1 MSDNTPEIPVLVTYY
16 TNSKILCKK
25 EFGSF
30 AHFGSVLNYFERNIK
45 NNNSQIKLKQKYFL
59 NDKEIEDNDLLI
71 NLIQSL
77 DKNKNK
83 SKIITEANLSIE
95 IEEQQKNN
103 LNFAE
108 NKSTSIYT
116 KILQPKSNPFGI
128 YILNPKDYSIFLKQF
143 SLKEEI
149 AKELNKLNENSAYCN
164 STNDLYISGGIYN
177 NNCINNYWIINNE
190 SFVIKKLN
198 MKYPKANHSMIYLNH
213 NDNELIFVAGG
224 DDLKTFYYDIETK
237 KFVNWGNMNYKHFR
251 PALIN
256 IGDYLYCFD
265 TSEKNGIIFEKTN
278 LNDISNK
285 WEKIAPDFENKKLK
299 NFTNVGFAA
308 NLCVNGKI
316 LLCGGDSVN
325 MNTYLYDVYK
335 NMISSN
341 DKCEDILFTFNDKN
355 FYKINNN
362 SSIALPYSLNE
373 EKEILISNK
382 NNYSLVKI
390 NINKKDKNKNEKF
403 KFDNKYLKPQES
415 LIGNVNIEFK
425 TEDINDEKENVE
437 INNIDKISNIENID
451 NIDQSN
457 YSYAEIKTKT
467 IKSCF
472 TYIANNDNFINYKKE
487 KKLNKNND
495 INFKYDIEKE
505 ENSEGNER
513 NVINRKKLKRNYT
526 EAKSEIKLNFNDLEG
541 FFEPEGNNFFF
552 DSNLSK
558 FTDIKANNESF
569 ISYNINH
576 KTNKIKKQNNI
587 NNYINNIN
595 NNKDNINKKNINNIN
610 SEIKININ
618 NDNDIIYD
626 NENKNKENKKEKV
639 IICNKDNDNNIDSEV
654 KITKEKNLE
663 ISDDYKLN
671 VQDNKDLK
679 NINAEEK
686 ENGEFFEECK
696 NNSND
701 EVQIKTDEKY
711 KDYKDV
717 EEYEEENIII
727 NGQKNEQNNNEE
739 EHNELYIEDNVD
751 GKVEENINIQDNKKN
766 EAEDFIEATDKEEE
780 KEEEDN
786 KNNEGEEEE
795 NNEEELKIIEKEEM
809 NEDEGVEEYKDEMEV
824 EEKENN
830 ENNKEDNENEEDE
843 NREME
848 MNAENEE
855 KVDEPQDRDK
865 FQQTITQR
873 IDEDIIQIANTNDLF
888 FYDEN
893 NFCDYIYITEE
904 IDF

>member
-45 NNNSQIKLKQKYFL
+45 NNNSQINLKQKYFL

-83 SKIITEANLSIE
+83 NQIITEANLSIE
-95 IEEQQKNN
+95 IEEKQKNN
-103 LNFAE
+103 LGFE
-108 NKSTSIYT
+108 KTSIYS
-116 KILQPKSNPFGI
+116 KILQPKSSPFGI

-143 SLKEEI
+143 SFKEEI
-149 AKELNKLNENSAYCN
+149 DNELNKLNENSAYCN
-164 STNDLYISGGIYN
+164 STNDLYVSGGIYN
-177 NNCINNYWIINNE
+177 NNCINNFWIINNE
-190 SFVIKKLN
+190 SFGIKKLN
-198 MKYPKANHSMIYLNH
+198 MKYPKANHSMIYINH
-213 NDNELIFVAGG
+213 NDDELIFVAGG
-224 DDLKTFYYDIETK
+224 DDLKTFYYNIENK

-251 PALIN
+251 PALIH
-256 IGDYLYCFD
+256 IGDYLYCLD
-265 TSEKNGIIFEKTN
+265 TSEKDGIIFERTN
-278 LNDISNK
+278 LNDIRNK
-285 WEKIAPDFENKKLK
+285 WDKISPDFENKKLK

-308 NLCVNGKI
+308 NLCINGKI

-325 MNTYLYDVYK
+325 MNTYLYDAYK

-341 DKCEDILFTFNDKN
+341 DKCEDILFTFTDKN
-355 FYKINNN
+355 FYKIKNN

-382 NNYSLVKI
+382 NEYSLDKM
-390 NINKKDKNKNEKF
+390 NLTKKDKNKNEKLI
-403 KFDNKYLKPQES
+403 FDNKYLKTQES
-415 LIGNVNIEFK
+415 LIGNVTIEFK
-425 TEDINDEKENVE
+425 TEEINDEKENGE
-437 INNIDKISNIENID
+437 INNFDKISNIENID
-451 NIDQSN
+451 NIGQSN
-457 YSYAEIKTKT
+457 YSNEEIKTKT

-513 NVINRKKLKRNYT
+513 NVINRKKLKRNYA
-526 EAKSEIKLNFNDLEG
+526 EAKSEIKLNFNDIEG
-541 FFEPEGNNFFF
+541 FFEPEGNNFFY

-569 ISYNINH
+569 NSNNINH
-576 KTNKIKKQNNI
+576 KTNEIKKQNNI
-587 NNYINNIN
+587 NNYINNIS
-595 NNKDNINKKNINNIN
+595 NNKDSNNKKIINNIESDIEININK
-610 SEIKININ
+610 
-618 NDNDIIYD
+618 DNDIIDD
-626 NENKNKENKKEKV
+626 NEIKDKESKKEKV
-639 IICNKDNDNNIDSEV
+639 IICNKDNNNNNIIDNEE
-654 KITKEKNLE
+654 KITKGNNLE
-663 ISDDYKLN
+663 TNDDHKIN
-671 VQDNKDLK
+671 AQDNKDLK

-686 ENGEFFEECK
+686 ENKKFSEECK

-701 EVQIKTDEKY
+701 EAPIKTDEN
-711 KDYKDV
+711 KDV

-727 NGQKNEQNNNEE
+727 NGQKKEQNNNNDE
-739 EHNELYIEDNVD
+739 EHNELHIENNVD
-751 GKVEENINIQDNKKN
+751 GKGEENNNMQDNNKN
-766 EAEDFIEATDKEEE
+766 EAEDFIEDTDKEEE
-780 KEEEDN
+780 NEEDN
-786 KNNEGEEEE
+786 KNNEGEEE
-795 NNEEELKIIEKEEM
+795 NNEEELNIIEKEEM
-809 NEDEGVEEYKDEMEV
+809 NEDEGIEEYKDEMEV

-830 ENNKEDNENEEDE
+830 ENNIEDNENEEDE

-855 KVDEPQDRDK
+855 KVDEPQERDK

-873 IDEDIIQIANTNDLF
+873 IDEDIIQIANANDLF
-888 FYDEN
+888 YYDEN
-893 NFCDYIYITEE
+893 NFCDYIYIIEE
-904 IDF
+904 IKF